1 MALFPTINQA
11 IVTFMEKRSP
21 RERMLVVG
29 GVAAFLVIGVG
40 PAVVGPAVEAFEEQ
54 GREVDELDK
63 TYKITPDILAR
74 YGRLMARRKE
84 VESFY
89 DKVDLTSNPLSYLEQ
104 LLRDQAKAADG
115 YSVTP
120 RDGAPLGTRYTHKI
134 FSVSFQTVSME
145 DLARFLKNLTE
156 GDQPM
161 LVTQVQ
167 LDKRTAG
174 EVLRVQMEVSAFEP
188 TAANET
194 R

>member
-1 MALFPTINQA
+1 MALFPTINSA
-11 IVTFMEKRSP
+11 IANFMEKRSP
-21 RERMLVVG
+21 RERLLVVG
-29 GVAAFLVIGVG
+29 GLAAFLVVVVG
-40 PAVVGPAVEAFEEQ
+40 PAVVSPAIEAFEAQSKEI
-54 GREVDELDK
+54 EELDK
-63 TYKITPDILAR
+63 TYRITPDILAR
-74 YGRLMARRKE
+74 YGRLVARRKE

-89 DKVDLTSNPLSYLEQ
+89 DKVDLASNPLSYLEQ

-120 RDGAPLGTRYTHKI
+120 RDGTPLGTRYLHKI

-145 DLARFLKNLTE
+145 DLARFFKTLTE
-156 GDQPM
+156 GEQPM

-188 TAANET
+188 TGAK
-194 R
+194 